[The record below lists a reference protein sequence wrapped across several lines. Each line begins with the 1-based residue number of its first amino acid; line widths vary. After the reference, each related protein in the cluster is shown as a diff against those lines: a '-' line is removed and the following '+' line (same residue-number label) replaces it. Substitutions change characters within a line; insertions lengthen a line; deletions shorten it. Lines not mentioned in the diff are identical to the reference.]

1 MTDPNLPP
9 PPSQPSMPG
18 SGQGSDKLLS
28 ILCHISPFLSV
39 PFLLPLIVYLVKRED
54 SKLVAAHASE
64 AFNFHLSL
72 AIYAVP
78 CWFLIFILIGIPLLL
93 ALGLMLFIC
102 AIVAAIKASEGG
114 FYRYP
119 LTIRLLS

>member
-1 MTDPNLPP
+1 
-9 PPSQPSMPG
+9 MPG
-18 SGQGSDKLLS
+18 SGQGSDKLLA